1 MNLLY
6 YSNHCNH
13 SNQLLQLLSK
23 SNIQKQFYYI
33 NIDKRSKDE
42 KNNTIIHLE
51 NGSKVPLPPMI
62 NKVPSLL
69 LQNHGNRVLT
79 GNEIIQFIQQQQRE
93 SEMQHVNDDPEPFA
107 IGGGGGVSSFVCS
120 DNYSFLDM
128 NAQDLQS
135 KGNGGVRQ
143 MHHYVSMEGNPS
155 ISTPTDN
162 YVPDKISNEQGMTLE
177 KLQEE
182 REKDVYKHK
191 TPYS

>member
-79 GNEIIQFIQQQQRE
+79 GNEIMKFIQQQQNDFER
-93 SEMQHVNDDPEPFA
+93 QHVSDDPEPFA
-107 IGGGGGVSSFVCS
+107 LTGGGGTAFVCS

-135 KGNGGVRQ
+135 KGDGGTRQ
-143 MHHYVSMEGNPS
+143 MHHYVQLDGNTS
-155 ISTPTDN
+155 IATPTDN
-162 YVPDKISNEQGMTLE
+162 YVPDKISSGQGMTLE

-182 REKDVYKHK
+182 RDKDVHK
-191 TPYS
+191 NKAPYS